1 MRRVREPP
9 RIQSFSVPSEKE
21 HVLAWIDEM
30 AKRERKSKS
39 QVVIRC
45 VEYYYRKK
53 WPGNPQPPLMSSI
66 KPEFVRKEALREA
79 RLRKAIIFLRF
90 KAKLSYDQ
98 VAMVVQRSRK
108 HVCTFIKALNPQLH
122 PVNMNNRRMP
132 NKRSRSRVFNRNLFR
147 YRKKLEEWLAGK
159 HETIEEAFEW

>member
-1 MRRVREPP
+1 LPKNREPP

-45 VEYYYRKK
+45 VEYYYHKK

-98 VAMVVQRSRK
+98 VAMVVQKNREYIRR
-108 HVCTFIKALNPQLH
+108 FIKRLDPQLH
-122 PVNMNNRRMP
+122 SVNMNGRRIQ
-132 NKRSRSRVFNRNLFR
+132 NKRLRSRSFKKNLLR
-147 YRKKLEEWLAGK
+147 YRKKMEEWLAGK
-159 HETIEEAFEW
+159 HETIEEAFTW

>member
-1 MRRVREPP
+1 MPKNREPP

-45 VEYYYRKK
+45 VEYYYHKK

-98 VAMVVQRSRK
+98 VAMVVQKNREYIRR
-108 HVCTFIKALNPQLH
+108 FIKRLDPQLH
-122 PVNMNNRRMP
+122 SVNMNGRRIQ
-132 NKRSRSRVFNRNLFR
+132 NKRLRSRSFKKNLLR
-147 YRKKLEEWLAGK
+147 YRKKMEEWLAGK
-159 HETIEEAFEW
+159 HETIEEAFTW